1 MYRYI
6 VLFGSA
12 DISIQYVYSVSAI
25 FCMGVC
31 QFQIV
36 WSALIKGQ
44 QHEIFSI
51 KIFFFFL
58 SLAYQNDYF
67 VISPWISI
75 LWICDQFKY
84 VVSMKYVR
92 GWIRGALLCTAD
104 SATLWNWLKGQLSV
118 NCFLCLFNQFQPCIV
133 YLLPA

>member
-1 MYRYI
+1 MCI
-6 VLFGSA
+6 STDDIFIFNLCTGTVVLFGST

-51 KIFFFFL
+51 KIFFFSL

-67 VISPWISI
+67 VISP
-75 LWICDQFKY
+75 
-84 VVSMKYVR
+84 
-92 GWIRGALLCTAD
+92 
-104 SATLWNWLKGQLSV
+104 
-118 NCFLCLFNQFQPCIV
+118 
-133 YLLPA
+133 